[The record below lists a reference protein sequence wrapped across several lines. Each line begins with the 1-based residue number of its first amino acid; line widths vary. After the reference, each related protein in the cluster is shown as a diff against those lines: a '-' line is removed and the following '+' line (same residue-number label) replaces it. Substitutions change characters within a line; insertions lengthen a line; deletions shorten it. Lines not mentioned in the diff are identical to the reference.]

1 MKKKKGG
8 GGARQDESDENKLIV
23 SFATLILILQH
34 AGKVIMCC
42 AWVGRE
48 TQYLRAVL
56 QVIFSC
62 FNLTAESEKV
72 IIVFPQG
79 SHSQEGRLYV
89 FRPTWRCFP
98 ETAPLHKITNP
109 ERRSGGRYLWSR
121 WQTLSRKGRRASRR
135 RRKVRGDSQ
144 LVRTNRRNICKGIFP
159 LLGTDQVIFTLFGFV
174 PFEDCKKRGSD
185 ESSQPV
191 KTFQGGKQRDP
202 METNL
207 ITWVLFMPVKKM
219 SWTKLW
225 IASLM
230 TFSISTWTPSSCD
243 WQHIA
248 RTRGPF
254 HLSPEKGQLA
264 GGIM

>member
-1 MKKKKGG
+1 M
-8 GGARQDESDENKLIV
+8 RQDESDENKLIV
-23 SFATLILILQH
+23 SFATLILILQQ

-42 AWVGRE
+42 TWVGRE

-98 ETAPLHKITNP
+98 ETTPQHKITNP
-109 ERRSGGRYLWSR
+109 EWRSGGCYLWSR
-121 WQTLSRKGRRASRR
+121 WQTLSRKGRRASQRR
-135 RRKVRGDSQ
+135 QKVRGDSQ

-174 PFEDCKKRGSD
+174 PFEDYKKRRTG
-185 ESSQPV
+185 ESCQPV
-191 KTFQGGKQRDP
+191 KNIYRGKTKRS
-202 METNL
+202 NGN
-207 ITWVLFMPVKKM
+207 KSHYM
-219 SWTKLW
+219 S
-225 IASLM
+225 
-230 TFSISTWTPSSCD
+230 F
-243 WQHIA
+243 
-248 RTRGPF
+248 F
-254 HLSPEKGQLA
+254 HACQEDELNGNYE
-264 GGIM
+264 